1 MRELVENDSLTA
13 KTLGEEGIKDIY
25 KIADK
30 LGAVAGEAAMG
41 LGNRIVGAI
50 NSLSELAVTDDAAR
64 KMFYGVLSETKPD
77 KLPGAI
83 FALGRTI
90 KSGATSQLSRQTARG
105 AAFRAGEANQ
115 QTGQQ

>member
-1 MRELVENDSLTA
+1 MRELIENDSLTA
-13 KTLGEEGIKDIY
+13 KTLGEEGIKDMY

-30 LGAVAGEAAMG
+30 LGAVAGEAPMG
-41 LGNRIVGAI
+41 IGNRIMGAI
-50 NSLSELAVTDDAAR
+50 NSLSELAVTDEAAR
-64 KMFYGVLSETKPD
+64 KMLYGVLSETKPD

-105 AAFRAGEANQ
+105 AVARAGEEDM